1 MTDPTL
7 TLIVASVALVVT
19 LVRLSVIASR
29 ADSNSPARLVAELR
43 LAQFAALV
51 LTLSGGIYIGIPL
64 AQEASHGTGIDV
76 ALAIGFLAIASA
88 AITQEP
94 RRALT
99 LVSLGFAGHAV
110 VALIHGTEMLPSDSV
125 PEWFPTACA
134 IYDVTV
140 AAVCYLPVVRRP

>member
-1 MTDPTL
+1 MTDATL
-7 TLIVASVALVVT
+7 TLIVASGALAVT
-19 LVRLSVIASR
+19 LVRLSVIAAR
-29 ADSNSPARLVAELR
+29 LDVNSPARLVAELR

-51 LTLSGGIYIGIPL
+51 LALFGGIYIGIPL
-64 AQEASHGTGIDV
+64 VQEASPGAGIDV

-94 RRALT
+94 TRALT

-110 VALIHGTEMLPSDSV
+110 IALAHGADILPSDSV
-125 PEWFPTACA
+125 PEWFSAACA

-140 AAVCYLPVVRRP
+140 AAVCYLPIVRRP